1 MIYGLTKNLILR
13 AYDVKN
19 RKERLLNKKKL
30 LKIYKI

>member
-1 MIYGLTKNLILR
+1 MIYGFTKNLIFL